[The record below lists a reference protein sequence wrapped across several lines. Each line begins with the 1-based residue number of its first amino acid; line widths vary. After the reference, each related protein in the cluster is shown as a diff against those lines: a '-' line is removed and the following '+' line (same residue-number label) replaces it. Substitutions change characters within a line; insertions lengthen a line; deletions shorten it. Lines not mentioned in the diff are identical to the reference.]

1 MIGYLEGSIIDKS
14 EKGLTV
20 LTGGVGYSLFTPA
33 DLAASARLEQPI
45 RLFVHTAVREN
56 DISLYGFADKDQRRF
71 FEQLIGI
78 SGVGPKTALEI
89 LSAPL
94 GLVQKAIV
102 EGDIAVLSK
111 IKGLGKKTAEKISLE
126 LRDKVSPK
134 SLHSSENQ
142 PKGKVDEEAVLALES
157 LGYERYQILKGMADL
172 PNEVQGTETIVRH
185 FLKTVS

>member
-1 MIGYLEGSIIDKS
+1 M
-14 EKGLTV
+14 
-20 LTGGVGYSLFTPA
+20 
-33 DLAASARLEQPI
+33 
-45 RLFVHTAVREN
+45 
-56 DISLYGFADKDQRRF
+56 
-71 FEQLIGI
+71 
-78 SGVGPKTALEI
+78 
-89 LSAPL
+89 
-94 GLVQKAIV
+94 